1 MRFKIKCGWTWVL
14 LLVIG
19 CETPQTQQA
28 ADLTVPVTV
37 RPVGL
42 GTIESVVTATGTL
55 RPVQEAVIVTE
66 ARGFLSLGVLAE
78 GRKPTEGLSVKQG
91 QVIARLDN
99 EELIVGA
106 RLESRK
112 LAVKNMRKMLNEKE
126 VLVQRGLVTQNEVE
140 TARKDLADAQS
151 DYDDALVQIKK
162 TTVTAPISGVLSE
175 FTDATEKTLID
186 EGTQI
191 CRIVDY
197 TQVLVDLQIPNS
209 QIRHIALEQPVRV
222 IDYSYPDEVFVGK
235 ISMVD
240 PVVNATT
247 RTFRAV
253 AVVDN
258 PQRLLRPGMFVKAEI
273 VVESHVDVVLV
284 PRELVLMRGNREV
297 VFVEESARAQM
308 REIETG
314 LEDEKFVE
322 VLKGVGEGERLIT
335 SNYETL
341 RSRTRV
347 SVAGVE
353 EASGGRGGAGGGGGG
368 RGGGGGGGR

>member
-1 MRFKIKCGWTWVL
+1 MHMRLKMRYGWVCGL
-14 LLVIG
+14 LSFG
-19 CETPQTQQA
+19 CETPQTEQS

-37 RPVGL
+37 QPVGL
-42 GTIESVVTATGTL
+42 GTIESLVTSTGSL
-55 RPVQEAVIVTE
+55 RPVQEAIIVTE
-66 ARGFLSLGVLAE
+66 ARGFLSLGFLAE
-78 GRKPTEGLSVKQG
+78 GRKPTEGLAVQQG
-91 QVIARLDN
+91 QVIARLEN
-99 EELIVGA
+99 EELVVGA

-112 LAVKNMRKMLNEKE
+112 LAVKNMRKMLDEKE
-126 VLVQRGLVTQNEVE
+126 VLVKRGLVTQIEVE

-162 TTVTAPISGVLSE
+162 TKVTAPISGILSE
-175 FTDATEKTLID
+175 FTDATEKTLVD

-197 TQVLVDLQIPNS
+197 SQVLVDLQIPNS
-209 QIRHIALEQPVRV
+209 QIRHIELDQPVRV
-222 IDYSYPDEVFVGK
+222 IDYSYPDEVFDGK
-235 ISMVD
+235 ISVVD
-240 PVVNATT
+240 PVVDPTT

-258 PQRLLRPGMFVKAEI
+258 PKRLLRPGMFVKAEI

-347 SVAGVE
+347 TVAGTE
-353 EASGGRGGAGGGGGG
+353 EASGGRGGGGGPGGGNGGG
-368 RGGGGGGGR
+368 RR

>member
-1 MRFKIKCGWTWVL
+1 MKFNLSYGWMCGLILFVA
-14 LLVIG
+14 
-19 CETPQTQQA
+19 CDTPQVEQS

-37 RPVGL
+37 QPVAL
-42 GTIESVVTATGTL
+42 GTIESVVTSTGTL
-55 RPVQEAVIVTE
+55 RPVQEAIVVTE

-78 GRKPTEGLSVKQG
+78 GRKPTEGLAVEQG

-99 EELIVGA
+99 EELMVGA

-112 LAVKNMRKMLNEKE
+112 LAVNNMRKTFDEKE
-126 VLVQRGLVTQNEVE
+126 VLVERGLVTQIEVE

-151 DYDDALVQIKK
+151 DYDDALLQIKK
-162 TTVTAPISGVLSE
+162 TKVTAPISGVLSE
-175 FTDATEKTLID
+175 FIDATEKTMID
-186 EGTQI
+186 EGTQV

-197 TQVLVDLQIPNS
+197 GQVLVDLQIPNS
-209 QIRHIALEQPVRV
+209 QIRHIALGQPVRV
-222 IDYSYPDEVFVGK
+222 IDYSYPDEVFDGD
-235 ISMVD
+235 ISSVD
-240 PVVNATT
+240 PVVDATT

-253 AVVDN
+253 AMIDN
-258 PQRLLRPGMFVKAEI
+258 PKQLLRPGMFVKAEI

-284 PRELVLMRGNREV
+284 PREMVLMRGNREV

-322 VLKGVGEGERLIT
+322 VLDGIEEGERLIT

-353 EASGGRGGAGGGGGG
+353 EGGGRSSGGGGGG
-368 RGGGGGGGR
+368 RGGDGGGRR

>member
-1 MRFKIKCGWTWVL
+1 MKFNLSYGWMCGLILFVA
-14 LLVIG
+14 
-19 CETPQTQQA
+19 CDTPQVEQS

-37 RPVGL
+37 QPVAL
-42 GTIESVVTATGTL
+42 GTIESVVTSTGTL
-55 RPVQEAVIVTE
+55 RPVQEAIVVTE

-78 GRKPTEGLSVKQG
+78 GRKPTEGLAVEQG

-99 EELIVGA
+99 EELMVGA

-112 LAVKNMRKMLNEKE
+112 LAVNNMRKTFDEKE
-126 VLVQRGLVTQNEVE
+126 VLVERGLVTQIEVE

-151 DYDDALVQIKK
+151 DYDDALLQIKK
-162 TTVTAPISGVLSE
+162 TKVTAPISGVLSE
-175 FTDATEKTLID
+175 FIDATEKTMID
-186 EGTQI
+186 EGTQV

-197 TQVLVDLQIPNS
+197 GQVLVDLQIPNS
-209 QIRHIALEQPVRV
+209 QIRHIALGQPVRV
-222 IDYSYPDEVFVGK
+222 IDYSYPDEVFDGD
-235 ISMVD
+235 ISSVD
-240 PVVNATT
+240 PVVDATT

-253 AVVDN
+253 AMIDN
-258 PQRLLRPGMFVKAEI
+258 PKLLLRPGMFVKAEI

-284 PRELVLMRGNREV
+284 PREMVLMRGNREV

-322 VLKGVGEGERLIT
+322 VLDGIEEGERLIT

-353 EASGGRGGAGGGGGG
+353 EGGGRSSGGGG
-368 RGGGGGGGR
+368 RGGDGGGRR

>member
-1 MRFKIKCGWTWVL
+1 M
-14 LLVIG
+14 
-19 CETPQTQQA
+19 
-28 ADLTVPVTV
+28 
-37 RPVGL
+37 
-42 GTIESVVTATGTL
+42 
-55 RPVQEAVIVTE
+55 QEAIVVTE

-78 GRKPTEGLSVKQG
+78 GRKPTEGLAVEQG

-99 EELIVGA
+99 EELMVGA

-112 LAVKNMRKMLNEKE
+112 LAVNNMRKTFDEKE
-126 VLVQRGLVTQNEVE
+126 VLVERGLVTQIEVE

-151 DYDDALVQIKK
+151 DYDDALLQIKK
-162 TTVTAPISGVLSE
+162 TKVTAPISGVLSE
-175 FTDATEKTLID
+175 FIDATEKTMID
-186 EGTQI
+186 EGTQV

-197 TQVLVDLQIPNS
+197 GQVLVDLQIPNS
-209 QIRHIALEQPVRV
+209 QIRHIALGQPVRV
-222 IDYSYPDEVFVGK
+222 IDYSYPDEVFDGD
-235 ISMVD
+235 ISSVD
-240 PVVNATT
+240 PVVDATT

-253 AVVDN
+253 AMIDN
-258 PQRLLRPGMFVKAEI
+258 PKQLLRPGMFVKAEI

-284 PRELVLMRGNREV
+284 PREMVLMRGNREV

-322 VLKGVGEGERLIT
+322 VLDGIEEGERLIT

-353 EASGGRGGAGGGGGG
+353 EGGGRSSGGG
-368 RGGGGGGGR
+368 RGGDGGGRR

>member
-1 MRFKIKCGWTWVL
+1 MHMRLKMRYGWVCGL
-14 LLVIG
+14 LLFG
-19 CETPQTQQA
+19 CETPQTEQS

-37 RPVGL
+37 QPVGM
-42 GTIESVVTATGTL
+42 GTIESLVTSTGTL
-55 RPVQEAVIVTE
+55 RSVQEAIIVTE
-66 ARGFLSLGVLAE
+66 ARGFLSLGILAE
-78 GRKPTEGLSVKQG
+78 GRKPTEGLAVQQG
-91 QVIARLDN
+91 QVIARLKN
-99 EELIVGA
+99 EELMVGA

-112 LAVKNMRKMLNEKE
+112 LAVKNMRKTLDEKE
-126 VLVQRGLVTQNEVE
+126 VLVKRGLVTQIEVE
-140 TARKDLADAQS
+140 TARKDLVDAQS

-162 TTVTAPISGVLSE
+162 TKVTAPISGVLSE
-175 FTDATEKTLID
+175 FTDATEKTLVD

-197 TQVLVDLQIPNS
+197 SQVLVDLQIPNS
-209 QIRHIALEQPVRV
+209 HIRHIELDQPVRV
-222 IDYSYPDEVFVGK
+222 IDYSYPDEVFDGK
-235 ISMVD
+235 ISVVD
-240 PVVNATT
+240 PVVDPTT

-258 PQRLLRPGMFVKAEI
+258 PKGLLRPGMFVKAEI
-273 VVESHVDVVLV
+273 VVESHADVVLV

-322 VLKGVGEGERLIT
+322 VLKGVDEGERLIT

-347 SVAGVE
+347 CVAGTE
-353 EASGGRGGAGGGGGG
+353 EACGGT
-368 RGGGGGGGR
+368 GGGGGGGGGDGGGRR